1 MFVGQEDSIEHY
13 ILFIRIEK
21 GVSLRECNRTE
32 LFQKGRNW
40 LEKMQMLTSELNH
53 MWNIV

>member
-32 LFQKGRNW
+32 LFRKGRNW